1 MLEKGFYNLTDSQ
14 KNIWDTELYFSNS
27 SLNNNG
33 GYVFIESEVNLPLL
47 EQAINLYNQFL
58 SLTSES
64 DLFPYVCS
72 LVRINGNVLE
82 EAETVVDEMKLEL
95 ERYEAEHV

>member
-33 GYVFIESEVNLPLL
+33 GYVFIESEVNL
-47 EQAINLYNQFL
+47 YN
-58 SLTSES
+58 
-64 DLFPYVCS
+64 
-72 LVRINGNVLE
+72 
-82 EAETVVDEMKLEL
+82 KK
-95 ERYEAEHV
+95 